1 MEVLH
6 PTALLAEPNKCIIC
20 DETPHPSEQRVIDT
34 GQTMIAP
41 FSDNVWTKY
50 VCEKCGLTIAN
61 RLGFVSNEQ
70 AKKAFHAA
78 EAAANRLAVVRDKV
92 LSAAEDIH
100 SYATDISL
108 GTERAAVSKWV
119 EGEYVEPKATASE
132 KKPVGRPRKAAPVG
146 SGSASE

>member
-6 PTALLAEPNKCIIC
+6 PTALLAEPNKCILC

-50 VCEKCGLTIAN
+50 VCEKCGLAIAN

-70 AKKAFHAA
+70 ARVAFHAA
-78 EAAANRLAVVRDKV
+78 EVAAERLRVVRDKIA
-92 LSAAEDIH
+92 SASEDIH
-100 SYATDISL
+100 SYVTDVSL
-108 GTERAAVSKWV
+108 GNERASLGKIL
-119 EGEYVEPKATASE
+119 EGEYVEPKATTSE
-132 KKPVGRPRKAAPVG
+132 KKPVGRPRKAAPVSVG
-146 SGSASE
+146 STTE